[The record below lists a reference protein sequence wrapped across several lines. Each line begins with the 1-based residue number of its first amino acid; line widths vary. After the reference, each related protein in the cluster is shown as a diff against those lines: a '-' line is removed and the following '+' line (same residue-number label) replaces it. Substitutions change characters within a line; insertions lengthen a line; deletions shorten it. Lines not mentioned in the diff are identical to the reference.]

1 MKRLIVFLLLAALG
15 CARVYAQA
23 TGNYDYRELSNV
35 YFAHPAVQAVNQTL
49 AALQP
54 AGELNFRIRGLSNC
68 VADSY
73 LAIFTVTQVGKTQR
87 EADELLRAKID
98 GIRAELQG
106 KGSAAELYVD
116 MISFLPIYETE
127 GTKKLFSKTTYNEI
141 PIGFELKK
149 NLHFRYRDASV
160 LDELVTACAKLEIY
174 DLVRVDY
181 FIEDIEAK
189 KAPLMA
195 RAEQLLEKHLA
206 RYKRITKEEY
216 SSVVRQVG
224 EGFAMFYPVEQY
236 RKYETYHS
244 TSLKAS
250 ALPETKA
257 QQTTTAQF
265 FHPKLSKDYDFVI
278 NGSIFEPVVQIE
290 YEVVFRLYQKPKE
303 PEPVQQPKVVEREVI
318 KTERE
323 FYLITANGEI
333 KKLGM

>member
-1 MKRLIVFLLLAALG
+1 MKRFTVFLFLAALG
-15 CARVYAQA
+15 CAKVYAQA

-35 YFAHPAVQAVNQTL
+35 YFAHPAVQAATQTL

-87 EADELLRAKID
+87 EADELLRLKID
-98 GIRAELQG
+98 GIRSELQTN
-106 KGSAAELYVD
+106 GSAAELYVD

-127 GTKKLFSKTTYNEI
+127 ATKKLFSKTTYNEI

-160 LDELVTACAKLEIY
+160 LDELVTACAKSEIY

-181 FIEDIEAK
+181 FIDDIEAK
-189 KAPLMA
+189 KAQLMA

-216 SSVVRQVG
+216 SSVIRQVG

-236 RKYETYHS
+236 RKYQTYHS
-244 TSLKAS
+244 TSLQANGT
-250 ALPETKA
+250 ETKA

-278 NGSIFEPVVQIE
+278 NSSIFEPVVQIE
-290 YEVVFRLYQKPKE
+290 YEVVFRLYQKPEE
-303 PEPVQQPKVVEREVI
+303 PEPVQQPKVVEKEVI

-323 FYLITANGEI
+323 FYLITATGEV
-333 KKLGM
+333 KKLGL